1 MIEVVI
7 LCALFGIFILVS
19 FIKGIQIGIKL
30 RKDEPIENF
39 KIIEPIKEIIN
50 KPSEPE
56 LTEEQ
61 QIEWNNI
68 NNYDGTRASQQEIER
83 R

>member
-1 MIEVVI
+1 MMDVAI
-7 LCALFGIFILVS
+7 LCALFGIFILFS

-39 KIIEPIKEIIN
+39 KIIEPIKDIIN

-56 LTEEQ
+56 LTKEQ

-68 NNYDGTRASQQEIER
+68 NNYDGTRSSQQEIE
-83 R
+83 